1 MRMNKAF
8 TLIEILIVVGIL
20 GVISA
25 ATIPTFVNYSSERG
39 IDRVAQQIVSD
50 IQLVRNKSLSGA
62 YESSNGVNSD
72 YWVIR
77 FGCNANT
84 YDMGLS
90 NRIDGFIETTSS
102 TQKTLPTG
110 FTFRAAGSP
119 ENSYCSYENG
129 TPLVFTRL
137 TGKLANPRSAGAREV
152 QIRDANGATR
162 TITVYEN
169 GNIKVN

>member
-62 YESSNGVNSD
+62 YTSGTNSD
-72 YWVIR
+72 FWVIR
-77 FGCNANT
+77 FRCNAASYDLGSSNASDGSLVSGFNT
-84 YDMGLS
+84 K
-90 NRIDGFIETTSS
+90 N
-102 TQKTLPTG
+102 LPSG
-110 FTFRAAGSP
+110 FTFYGGPSGSFCTAGYAP
-119 ENSYCSYENG
+119 YA
-129 TPLVFTRL
+129 FTRL